1 MTRTFNIKIIFKTM
15 GILLIIEAF
24 FMAIA
29 TLVSWLYK
37 ETCFEIF
44 LYCSLFTFII
54 GLWGY
59 FSGLKAPKTVGEREG
74 YVIVAAVWLIFSVFG
89 LLPYYLSGSVDNITD
104 AWFETMSGFT
114 TTGATILP
122 DVEKLEHGI
131 LFWRALTQWLGG
143 MGIIVLSIA
152 ILPIFGM
159 SGMQLYAAEVT
170 GVSYEKLSPRLST
183 TAKYLWT
190 TYVILT
196 LSEVGLLWLEGM
208 PLFDSVCHSLSTI
221 ATGGFSTKNASIS
234 HYANPL
240 IHYTVAFFMLIS
252 AINFAMFIYMSMG
265 KGKKILHDEETKW
278 YLSAVGL
285 FTLVL
290 TCGLFLQN
298 WGSEMSIGQNLEQS
312 FRFSFFTTV
321 TTMTS
326 SGFMLADYM
335 QWITVL
341 WVIVF
346 FLMFPGGSSGS
357 TAGGI
362 KWVRIIIFVKSGVN
376 EFNKRIHPNAVLP
389 VKLNGKV
396 VNQQTINNVMAFLFL
411 YILILMSS
419 ILVLCGLGVTFDEA
433 IGAAVSAIGNI
444 GPGLGQYGPTATFA
458 TFPTVGKWILTF
470 VMLLG
475 RLEIFTILILFT
487 KTLWKK

>member
-1 MTRTFNIKIIFKTM
+1 MT
-15 GILLIIEAF
+15 
-24 FMAIA
+24 
-29 TLVSWLYK
+29 
-37 ETCFEIF
+37 
-44 LYCSLFTFII
+44 
-54 GLWGY
+54 
-59 FSGLKAPKTVGEREG
+59 
-74 YVIVAAVWLIFSVFG
+74 
-89 LLPYYLSGSVDNITD
+89 
-104 AWFETMSGFT
+104 
-114 TTGATILP
+114 
-122 DVEKLEHGI
+122 
-131 LFWRALTQWLGG
+131 
-143 MGIIVLSIA
+143 
-152 ILPIFGM
+152 
-159 SGMQLYAAEVT
+159 
-170 GVSYEKLSPRLST
+170 
-183 TAKYLWT
+183 
-190 TYVILT
+190 
-196 LSEVGLLWLEGM
+196 
-208 PLFDSVCHSLSTI
+208 
-221 ATGGFSTKNASIS
+221 
-234 HYANPL
+234 
-240 IHYTVAFFMLIS
+240 
-252 AINFAMFIYMSMG
+252 
-265 KGKKILHDEETKW
+265 
-278 YLSAVGL
+278 
-285 FTLVL
+285 
-290 TCGLFLQN
+290 
-298 WGSEMSIGQNLEQS
+298 IGQNLEQS

-335 QWITVL
+335 QWIPVL

-444 GPGLGQYGPTATFA
+444 GPAMGQYGPTATFA

-475 RLEIFTILILFT
+475 RLEIFTVLLLFT
-487 KTLWKK
+487 RTLWKK